1 MNVCYRCGGS
11 KKFMGNGMVMMTCY
25 HCDEQ
30 GRELAEEKK
39 PELVNG
45 APPIDRRSQSYK
57 KAILDIMELNPLISR
72 DEAVKI
78 FDTEYQKK

>member
-30 GRELAEEKK
+30 GRDPEVKK
-39 PELVNG
+39 NLE
-45 APPIDRRSQSYK
+45 APASIQSLDRRSQSYK
-57 KAILDIMELNPLISR
+57 KAIQDIMELNPLISR